1 MNLIGLKQAVHY
13 TVFSVTQQRWT
24 LLATILA
31 SGVVQLDGS
40 IINVALS
47 SIDRDLSAGLAGLQ
61 WIVAGYA
68 LTLASFMILGGALSD
83 RYGRKR
89 VLMIGLLAFGIS
101 SLVCG
106 FAVTTPLLVIA
117 RIVQGIAGALLVPGS
132 LAILRA
138 VYSDEKARA
147 SAIGTWTAFTGIAA
161 VIGPLLG
168 GWFVE
173 HATWRWVF
181 LMNGPLIAVTIVLF
195 VRFVPET
202 QDENA
207 RGALDWFGGILAVLG
222 LTAISAALIQ
232 APLIGLSSPLVIAGL
247 VAGVVI
253 LIGFVFHQARTTNPM
268 MPLSLFK
275 SRNFSSIN
283 LATLGIYFALGGAPF
298 FVPLFLQNVLEQ
310 SPIVSGVVLLPMP
323 LMLFAFAQKFGSL
336 AAKYGSRWFIFAGA
350 MVCVVGQVMMSQV
363 SYSVRNV
370 LEGLA
375 IDAIVRYDCTKTGL
389 QCPNTFEVIWGNVQS
404 VYHSMSF
411 LSTSESVR
419 LIVLAAFVIGF
430 GLSMLVAPLTSV
442 VLSSLPAKNAGVGT
456 AVNYVAAKV
465 AGLLAVAGLGIVFS
479 SVLTANLDVKLAQI
493 SPDPILKAKLEAFKS
508 NPSARAEPGLPLVR
522 GAQTE
527 AFKMVMLVCAG
538 LTLAGGVA
546 ALFVRDD
553 VLPESDSNLA

>member
-1 MNLIGLKQAVHY
+1 
-13 TVFSVTQQRWT
+13 VFSVAQQRWT

-47 SIDRDLSAGLAGLQ
+47 SIDRDLNAGLAGLQ

-68 LTLASFMILGGALSD
+68 LTLSSFMILGGALSD

-106 FAVTTPLLVIA
+106 FAANTPMLVIA

-132 LAILRA
+132 LAILRS
-138 VYSDEKARA
+138 VYTDEKARA
-147 SAIGTWTAFTGIAA
+147 SAIGMWTAFTGIAA
-161 VIGPLLG
+161 VIGPLMG

-173 HATWRWVF
+173 HTTWRWVF
-181 LMNGPLIAVTIVLF
+181 LINGPLIAVTVALF
-195 VRFVPET
+195 LRFVPET

-207 RGALDWFGGILAVLG
+207 RGPLDWFGGILAVLG

-247 VAGVVI
+247 ISGVVI
-253 LIGFVFHQARTTNPM
+253 LIVFVWHQSRTTNPM

-275 SRNFSSIN
+275 SRNYSSIN

-298 FVPLFLQNVLEQ
+298 FVPMFLQNVLEQ
-310 SPIVSGVVLLPMP
+310 SPIVSGAVLLPMP
-323 LMLFAFAQKFGSL
+323 IMLFAFAQKFGSL

-350 MVCVVGQVMMSQV
+350 VVCVLGQLMMANV
-363 SYSVRNV
+363 SV
-370 LEGLA
+370 A
-375 IDAIVRYDCTKTGL
+375 D
-389 QCPNTFEVIWGNVQS
+389 PP
-404 VYHSMSF
+404 SF
-411 LSTSESVR
+411 LMQGRLDISGKSTTDVDVPYFPGLGMLLTTILNSAILLKDGIKLVVIS
-419 LIVLAAFVIGF
+419 ATVIGF
-430 GLSMLVAPLTSV
+430 GLSMFVAPLTSV

-456 AVNYVAAKV
+456 AINYVAAKV
-465 AGLLAVAGLGIVFS
+465 AGLFAVAGLGLVFS
-479 SVLTANLDVKLAQI
+479 SVFAANLDAKLSQI
-493 SPDPILKAKLEAFKS
+493 SPDPSLKAKIEAFKS

-553 VLPESDSNLA
+553 VLPESDSSVI